1 MRWIHVLGFTRRAG
15 DKAACVAGSV
25 VALSCIKRISLC
37 WSSWEACCFE
47 RGLLGVVWL
56 VTGTRSPAVD
66 QEQKRGW
73 SWHGGPSRAIRAS
86 AEDGTAVEM
95 YATGSNESKRTI
107 AKGQAGD
114 DASTIDTGSR
124 QGPQIGTTVGPE
136 GGGRKSISASS
147 SRATRPSALSEMPHA
162 ENTFT
167 CVGLWYTPTRICA
180 NFSRVFSKL
189 KHENMYSLHMTP
201 VGSQFSRTRPSPPQT
216 PQNHNIRRLVMLV
229 VHSVPSAQS
238 FIRRSTGNSQ

>member
-1 MRWIHVLGFTRRAG
+1 MPVCCGQSVGGEYAPIGTQRPWRLALTLLCLLLALPSYRRLCRRPPVAMRWIHVLGFTRRAG

-25 VALSCIKRISLC
+25 VALSCIERISLC
-37 WSSWEACCFE
+37 WSSWEARFFE
-47 RGLLGVVWL
+47 GGLLGVVWL

-86 AEDGTAVEM
+86 TEDGTAAEM

-114 DASTIDTGSR
+114 DASAIDTGSR
-124 QGPQIGTTVGPE
+124 QGPQIGATVGPE

-162 ENTFT
+162 EATFPSLAY
-167 CVGLWYTPTRICA
+167 GI
-180 NFSRVFSKL
+180 FSRKP
-189 KHENMYSLHMTP
+189 TP
-201 VGSQFSRTRPSPPQT
+201 IS
-216 PQNHNIRRLVMLV
+216 H
-229 VHSVPSAQS
+229 AS
-238 FIRRSTGNSQ
+238 FAK